1 MAKNTQKAIPVVDHA
16 ANQKTEAVLR
26 QSVKDLS
33 AYKYAVDQSCIVS
46 ITDTKGI
53 ISHVNDNFC
62 KISKYSREELT
73 GQDHRIINSSYHSRQ
88 FINDLWTTI
97 ASGKIWKGELKN
109 KAKDGSYYWLDTTI
123 VPCLNEEGK
132 PYQYIAIRSDI
143 TQQKHEEERLRLL
156 DSVIINAKD
165 AVLITGAFPI
175 DLPGPVILYVNEAF
189 TKMTGYTPEEVIGKT
204 PRILQ
209 GPKSDRDELKHVS
222 EALHKFQPCETTII
236 NYKKNGEEFWINFSI
251 SPVIDDKGITTHF
264 IAIEKDITLLKN
276 EQLQKLAL
284 SKAIT
289 DSLKER
295 NTILESIDDAFF
307 AVDKDWTVTY
317 WNKSAERVLSKKK
330 AEVMNNNLWEVF
342 STEVGDMSYRQYHIA
357 VDTNKAVHFEDN
369 YAALNKWYE
378 ISAYPTGN
386 GLSVYFKD
394 ITARKLADLHL
405 KHLNL
410 NLQKQARELEVSN
423 AELEQFAYVA
433 SHDLQE
439 PLRMVTSF
447 LTQIEKKYGTILDA
461 KGRQYI
467 HFAVDGARRMRQ
479 IILDLLEFSRVGR
492 VDDTYEEVDLKNILD
507 DILALYRKQITEQ
520 KAVFMIG
527 DLPVIQT
534 LKVPLRQVFQNLIS
548 NSLKYQIKG
557 VSPLI
562 NISCTEHKKYWLFR
576 ISDNGIGIAPEYFDK
591 IFIIFQRLHNR
602 DEYSGT
608 GMGLAVTKKIIENLG
623 GKIYLESQEGKGT
636 TFYFTLLKR

>member
-1 MAKNTQKAIPVVDHA
+1 MAKNNQKAIPVVDHA
-16 ANQKTEAVLR
+16 ANQKTEALLR
-26 QSVKDLS
+26 HSVMELS
-33 AYKYAVDQSCIVS
+33 AYKYAVDQSSIVS
-46 ITDTKGI
+46 VTDTKGI
-53 ISHVNDNFC
+53 IVHVNDSFC
-62 KISKYSREELT
+62 RISKYNREELI
-73 GQDHRIINSSYHSRQ
+73 GQDHRIINSSYHTRQ

-97 ASGKIWKGELKN
+97 AGGKIWKGELKN

-123 VPCLNEEGK
+123 VPSLNEEGK
-132 PYQYIAIRSDI
+132 PYQYIAIRYDI
-143 TQQKHEEERLRLL
+143 TQQKHEEDRLRLL
-156 DSVIINAKD
+156 DNVIINATD
-165 AVLITGAFPI
+165 AVIITEAFPT

-189 TKMTGYTPEEVIGKT
+189 TKMSGYTPEEVIGKT

-209 GPKSDRDELKHVS
+209 GPKSDRQELKRIS

-251 SPVIDDKGITTHF
+251 SPVIDNKGITTHF
-264 IAIEKDITLLKN
+264 IAIEKDITLVKN
-276 EQLQKLAL
+276 EELHRLAL

-289 DSLKER
+289 DSLEER

-307 AVDKDWTVTY
+307 AVDKNWIVTY

-342 STEVGDMSYRQYHIA
+342 ATEVGDVSYRQYHIA
-357 VDTNKAVHFEDN
+357 IDTNKAVHFEDN
-369 YAALNKWYE
+369 YSALNKWYE

-405 KHLNL
+405 KQLNL

-461 KGRQYI
+461 KGKQYI

-492 VDDTYEEVDLKNILD
+492 VDDAYEEVDLKNIVD

-520 KAVFMIG
+520 KAILMIG
-527 DLPVIQT
+527 DLPLIHT

-548 NSLKYQIKG
+548 NSLKYQVKG
-557 VSPLI
+557 VPPLI

-576 ISDNGIGIAPEYFDK
+576 INDNGIGIDPEYFDK